1 MKLKKQG
8 HATIAKGGMCANDTA
23 DLAIVLH
30 DAGSLPTVREG
41 RMKMLVYEFCKW
53 AVAVIVSL
61 MIGSLI
67 MTWLVES
74 GILWTGLFV
83 VFIIWAVLGSLG
95 TLGSI
100 FSSRKKY

>member
-1 MKLKKQG
+1 
-8 HATIAKGGMCANDTA
+8 
-23 DLAIVLH
+23 
-30 DAGSLPTVREG
+30 
-41 RMKMLVYEFCKW
+41 MLVYEFCKW